1 MLGRACRGS
10 GPAGGEGGGKEPL
23 ASLSS
28 GPRRVWGG
36 VLDCAASEGVQGS
49 GSKGSREGALARPRQ
64 VGKSSGLSAP
74 RAEVGGMSRWP
85 AQLSLGIRLGPA
97 PPRPP
102 RAPLR
107 E

>member
-1 MLGRACRGS
+1 MEPKGAGTCLPGAVARLGV
-10 GPAGGEGGGKEPL
+10 EGGGKEPL

-64 VGKSSGLSAP
+64 VERAFGTTGRSGRDEQMACTAEFGHPPGP
-74 RAEVGGMSRWP
+74 RTA
-85 AQLSLGIRLGPA
+85 
-97 PPRPP
+97 
-102 RAPLR
+102 
-107 E
+107 

>member
-1 MLGRACRGS
+1 M
-10 GPAGGEGGGKEPL
+10 PAGAVARLGVEGGGKEPL

-36 VLDCAASEGVQGS
+36 VLDCAAQREYKAQG
-49 GSKGSREGALARPRQ
+49 ARAAGRGPWPGR
-64 VGKSSGLSAP
+64 GKSSGLSAP

-97 PPRPP
+97 PPRPL

>member
-36 VLDCAASEGVQGS
+36 VLDCAASERVQGS

-64 VGKSSGLSAP
+64 VERAFGTTGRSGRDEQMACTAEFGHLPGP
-74 RAEVGGMSRWP
+74 RTA
-85 AQLSLGIRLGPA
+85 
-97 PPRPP
+97 
-102 RAPLR
+102 
-107 E
+107 